1 MTHLMELVK
10 TRRSIRKYQ
19 DKPVSEESLNT
30 LLEAVQWAPSWTNC
44 QCWEVVVVKDP
55 AIRQRLQ
62 ETLAPKNP
70 ATKAIVNAPILLALC
85 GVLKKSGYYNGVE
98 STKHGDWFMYDLGL
112 ATQNLCLAAQ
122 SMGLGTVIV
131 GLFDHDRAK
140 AVLNA
145 PDGMEVVTLI
155 PAGYPAK
162 ASKAPE
168 RRKITEFTHYDTF

>member
-1 MTHLMELVK
+1 MTDLMEIIK

-19 DKPVSEESLNT
+19 DRPVSEESIHT

-131 GLFDHDRAK
+131 GLFDHDRAA
-140 AVLNA
+140 AVLKV
-145 PDGMEVVTLI
+145 PPGMELAALI

-162 ASKAPE
+162 DSKAPK
-168 RRKITEFTHYDTF
+168 RREIKEFTHYETI